1 MPSLSASIFGFA
13 TGIAIA
19 DKIDVVTST
28 HAAILMKSRRRIG
41 RPSFWLSAVCGTRR
55 MLCEPD
61 CSQECYCRLD
71 RRGSASAFRQS
82 GSQKGAASRSRRYS
96 GGRGLRLR
104 RSSRTATCVLAV
116 EGDAG
121 PSGSGPVRTLR
132 PSHLNGR
139 NPYSRHKR
147 SVAATTSERSRT
159 SKS

>member
-71 RRGSASAFRQS
+71 RRGSASAFRERLS
-82 GSQKGAASRSRRYS
+82 ERSREQIAT
-96 GGRGLRLR
+96 LLR
-104 RSSRTATCVLAV
+104 RPWPLGSGSRTATCVLGAD
-116 EGDAG
+116 GDKRREAALCE
-121 PSGSGPVRTLR
+121 PCV
-132 PSHLNGR
+132 HLILMGAIHIRDTNGR
-139 NPYSRHKR
+139 SPPPRPNGRELPK
-147 SVAATTSERSRT
+147 AE
-159 SKS
+159 